1 MAKLSLTRSAGGNV
15 LNMKFDPSSVNNPA
29 KMMNFVNFLRTFAET
44 GGDLIQFNIVSNEML
59 RDAQKHPENYR
70 DLLVRVATY
79 SAYFTD
85 LSPQGQEEIIER
97 TCFEG
102 F

>member
-1 MAKLSLTRSAGGNV
+1 
-15 LNMKFDPSSVNNPA
+15 
-29 KMMNFVNFLRTFAET
+29 VNFLRTFAET

-59 RDAQKHPENYR
+59 RDAQLHPENYR

-79 SAYFTD
+79 SAYFVE
-85 LSPQGQEEIIER
+85 LGPRGQQEIIDR
-97 TCFEG
+97 TTFLG